1 MLGCMGASWHVAMPD
16 RSTTISFQ
24 VSGDPARM
32 VAGDP
37 ALRGNKGPRP
47 HFLGGSTVT
56 VKHLCFL
63 LLALCLALGAP
74 LASATSSL
82 LSNPGFEQVTA
93 QGTPID
99 WVIFTGQFGNG
110 MEIETGKAHAG
121 EKALLFT
128 EMDKPAAVGL
138 RSEPIP
144 VVSGALYTA
153 SAKAMTETQGA
164 NVALYLD
171 FWGANR
177 TRVAHKFILTRRSG
191 VWEDLQVTMQAPND
205 AVWVSIIL
213 YRTTANVGTQR
224 FDDCS
229 LTMVE
234 LEGGADLF
242 ADEDTL
248 DYAPADGAVVTTN
261 PPSFVWIPTHGQG
274 ITYTLEY
281 SSASDFPAAAT
292 QQIAGIDISIYTP
305 ATLLEAERTWYWR
318 VHTVNAQGSRL
329 SSTSTRAFNIAATAT
344 ALPLEPMA
352 VVRQRIP
359 QSHPRLYVTP
369 ETLPTWRERANTDPL
384 IRLLWRD
391 ISVKAI
397 SASFSPL
404 PDEPPSTRP
413 QGVWDVNLYR
423 KSSSIANTTASNLE
437 LLSMAFLIGGDPH
450 IGEAAR
456 KLMLQVASW
465 DPHGATS
472 AADND
477 DASRPLLVSLSRA
490 YTWAYEALTPQERQ
504 TVLSALR
511 IRGNEA
517 FRILKSAPFES
528 KPYDSH
534 NGGTIP
540 WMGEVAIALMGEIP
554 EAVEWF
560 DYVAR
565 VCFAIYPPWGGD
577 PGGWA
582 EGPRYW
588 GASMDKAFGFAD
600 ALKAAT
606 GLDLYQKPFFRNT
619 GTHRLLTQPPYSKMG
634 PFGDFADEGP
644 TKPTAEAMWH
654 LATVYRDP
662 HYKWYGQEL
671 GATVT
676 MGVKGF
682 VRANMYDQVG
692 LKSAPPTEYPTGAY
706 YPDIGWVVF
715 HNRLVAP
722 VDQRLQFMFKS
733 SPYGSFSHSMADQN
747 SFTLEAYGTPLAIS
761 SGYRPWYGS
770 VHHMGWTKT
779 TQAHNSVLV
788 DGLGQPVQS
797 MSAKGEIRGFLN
809 GKSFGYTAGEAR
821 EAYAPRLRQFT
832 RHVIYIRPDLYVLFD
847 DLKSDQP
854 RNYSWLFHSYQPL
867 QIDQAN
873 HRLLLDANAAT
884 LDMHLWSSSTLHF
897 SQTDQFA
904 VPLDEPMNKPVQWHL
919 TATTQEKQHNAFFL
933 AVLAPASLAR
943 PRQSRSTL
951 LTTTA
956 GEGVL
961 VEEGDERTVALFRRL
976 EGPLA
981 AEGLSTDGQVA
992 AWHQGADNA
1001 QGLLL
1006 VNGRSWQSS
1015 NGISLSASVAI
1026 DCEMTVSNT
1035 DIVGSIV
1042 YPAVPGT
1049 QPFTVTMRLP
1059 GRVVDAVTSSAQ
1071 VLEWHFVDDLLT
1083 LELNPGEHQLALA
1096 LR

>member
-1 MLGCMGASWHVAMPD
+1 MHPAAQAQVRLLWGDYAVSTRHLCQLAR
-16 RSTTISFQ
+16 RSTTL
-24 VSGDPARM
+24 R
-32 VAGDP
+32 
-37 ALRGNKGPRP
+37 ALSRI
-47 HFLGGSTVT
+47 HSLHITLFFSLS
-56 VKHLCFL
+56 
-63 LLALCLALGAP
+63 LCLALSAP
-74 LASATSSL
+74 STSAASNL
-82 LSNPGFEQVTA
+82 LSNPGFEQLTPN
-93 QGTPID
+93 GTPVD

-110 MEIETGKAHAG
+110 MEVETGEAYAG
-121 EKALLFT
+121 ERALLFD
-128 EMDKPAAVGL
+128 EMSKPAAVGL
-138 RSEPIP
+138 RSNPIP
-144 VVSGALYTA
+144 VVPDAVYTA
-153 SAKAMTETQGA
+153 SAKAMTETQGV

-177 TRVAHKFILTRRSG
+177 KRVDHKFILTRRNN
-191 VWEDLQVTMQAPND
+191 VWEDLQVTMQAPRD

-213 YRTTANVGTQR
+213 YRTTKNVGTQR

-234 LEGGADLF
+234 LEDGADLF

-248 DYAPADGAVVTTN
+248 DYGPADGAVVTTN
-261 PPSFVWIPTHGQG
+261 PPSFIWIPTSGQG

-281 SSASDFPAAAT
+281 SSAAGFPAAAT
-292 QQIAGIDISIYTP
+292 TQITDIDISIYTP
-305 ATLLEAERTWYWR
+305 ATLLDASKTWYWR
-318 VHTVNAQGSRL
+318 VHAMDAQGNKL
-329 SSTSTRAFNIAATAT
+329 SSTTTRAFNISAKAT

-369 ETLPTWRERANTDPL
+369 ETLPAWRERANTDSL
-384 IRLLWRD
+384 IRVIWRD
-391 ISVKAI
+391 INARAT
-397 SASFSPL
+397 SASLNPL

-413 QGVWDVNLYR
+413 QGVWDVGLYR
-423 KSSSIANTTASNLE
+423 KSNSIANRTASNLE
-437 LLSMAFLIGGDPH
+437 LLSMAYLVGGDRR

-456 KLMLQVASW
+456 QLMLRVASW
-465 DPHGATS
+465 DPHGATG

-477 DASRPLLVSLSRA
+477 DASRPLLISLSRA
-490 YTWAYEALTPQERQ
+490 YTWAHEALSLQERE
-504 TVLSALR
+504 TVRNALR
-511 IRGNEA
+511 TRGNEA

-554 EAVEWF
+554 EAAEWF
-560 DYVAR
+560 DYVTR
-565 VCFAIYPPWGGD
+565 IFFAIYPPWGGD

-588 GASMDKAFGFAD
+588 GASMNKAFDFAD

-619 GTHRLLTQPPYSKMG
+619 GTHRMMTQPPYSKMG

-654 LATVYRDP
+654 LATVYQDP
-662 HYKWYGQEL
+662 YYKWYGEEL
-671 GATVT
+671 GTTIT
-676 MGVKGF
+676 MGVRGF
-682 VRANMYDQVG
+682 IRANLYDQLG
-692 LKSAPPTEYPTGAY
+692 FKSAPPKEYPTGACY
-706 YPDIGWVVF
+706 SDVGWAVF

-722 VDQRLQFMFKS
+722 VHERLQFMFKS
-733 SPYGSFSHSMADQN
+733 SPYGSYSHSMADQN
-747 SFTLEAYGTPLAIS
+747 SFTLEAFGTPLAIS

-779 TQAHNSVLV
+779 TQAHNSILV

-797 MSAKGEIRGFLN
+797 MNAKGEIRSFLN
-809 GKSFGYTAGEAR
+809 GKSFGYTAGEAK

-832 RHVIYIRPDLYVLFD
+832 RHVMYIRPNLYVLFD
-847 DLKSDQP
+847 DLKCDQP

-867 QIDQAN
+867 QIDQPN
-873 HRLLLDANAAT
+873 HRLFLDANTAT
-884 LDMHLWSSSTLHF
+884 LDMLLWSSSALTY

-919 TATTQEKQHNAFFL
+919 TATTKEKQNKAYFL
-933 AVLAPASLAR
+933 AVLAPA
-943 PRQSRSTL
+943 PKGQQRQFKSTL

-961 VEEGDERTVALFRRL
+961 LEEGNEQTVALFRRS
-976 EGPLA
+976 EGSLA
-981 AEGLSTDGQVA
+981 AQGLYTDGEAA
-992 AWHQGADNA
+992 AWHRGADDV
-1001 QGLLL
+1001 QGLLM

-1015 NGISLSASVAI
+1015 AGINLTASVPI
-1026 DCEMTVSNT
+1026 DCEMTVNSA
-1035 DIVGSIV
+1035 DVVGSIA

-1049 QPFTVTMRLP
+1049 QSFTVTMALP
-1059 GRVVDAVTSSAQ
+1059 ERVVDTVTSSGE
-1071 VLEWHFVDDLLT
+1071 VLGWHFADDTLT
-1083 LELNPGEHQLALA
+1083 LELSPGEHQLTLA
-1096 LR
+1096 LRQ